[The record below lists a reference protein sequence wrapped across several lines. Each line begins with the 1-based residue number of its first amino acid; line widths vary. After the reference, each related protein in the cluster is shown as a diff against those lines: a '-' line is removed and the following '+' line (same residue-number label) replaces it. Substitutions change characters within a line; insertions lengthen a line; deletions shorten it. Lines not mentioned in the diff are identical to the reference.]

1 MHVSL
6 LCGLIAYGWDC
17 VFSGPQLVLSS
28 VLLPHADTVDG
39 DRLRSFVTVALHFGP
54 PIIPG
59 RLHPPLHIV
68 NSLSLHKRKG
78 IRIHP
83 KNGDTE
89 QFLHLQMPSYSLD
102 FSGGIRSGSQRGRDG
117 ARGP

>member
-1 MHVSL
+1 MPVSL
-6 LCGLIAYGWDC
+6 LCGLTTYGQDC
-17 VFSGPQLVLSS
+17 VFSGLQLVLSS

-39 DRLRSFVTVALHFGP
+39 DGLRSFVTVALHFGP
-54 PIIPG
+54 PSIPG
-59 RLHPPLHIV
+59 RLQSPLHTV
-68 NSLSLHKRKG
+68 NSLGLHECKE

-89 QFLHLQMPSYSLD
+89 QFLQMPSYSLD
-102 FSGGIRSGSQRGRDG
+102 FSGGSRGGLQRGREG

>member
-6 LCGLIAYGWDC
+6 LCGLTAYGQDC
-17 VFSGPQLVLSS
+17 VFSGLQRVLSS
-28 VLLPHADTVDG
+28 VLLPHADTVGGDG
-39 DRLRSFVTVALHFGP
+39 LRSFVTVALHFGP

-59 RLHPPLHIV
+59 RLRPSFHGV
-68 NSLSLHKRKG
+68 NSLSLHEYKE

-89 QFLHLQMPSYSLD
+89 LFLHLQMPSYSLD
-102 FSGGIRSGSQRGRDG
+102 FSGGLRSGLQRGRDG